1 MWGAIKK
8 LPKNPRLIEQ
18 ADGKAVKVISALLS
32 SLPGPHRST
41 VISMVRP
48 VEQVVNSQW
57 AMLARSGQKPRSE
70 KQHLIDVQ
78 EAHSRQIRD
87 VLQKSDRVT
96 LLEVDFPELVANP
109 QPQLEQLA
117 AGIIEKRCPAKDG
130 QRE

>member
-1 MWGAIKK
+1 VG
-8 LPKNPRLIEQ
+8 
-18 ADGKAVKVISALLS
+18 SY
-32 SLPGPHRST
+32 T
-41 VISMVRP
+41 VIYMVRP

-96 LLEVDFPELVANP
+96 LLEVSFPELVADP
-109 QPQLEQLA
+109 QPHLERLA
-117 AGIIEKRCPAKDG
+117 AVLGERFTNGPAVAACVKPG
-130 QRE
+130 LHRHR